1 VQVLELHIDGVV
13 TQVRSLARAEQQVR
27 DCLEALLDIDASV
40 AIIDLVPDLRV
51 RTAMWLVE

>member
-1 VQVLELHIDGVV
+1 MLELHIDGVV